1 MSNLIERQKTLE
13 SLLEKRLNHLQQ
25 IEISRQQLSTEI
37 ISIQGKLNLLKELML
52 EENNTNKNDAEIE
65 EKE

>member
-1 MSNLIERQKTLE
+1 MNNLIERQKTLE